1 MCATCNRG
9 SRRTFSEPRFT
20 NAMFTLVQAAIALTA
35 GAAFAQPDPGQPRPA
50 RAPTIDAETGNTL
63 NAAIAAL
70 QANEP
75 AEARAAIA
83 DLDLAKLSPYE
94 RSRVEQI
101 LFDIAYREVRYADAE
116 QHLKNAIDAG
126 GLGVQDASQ
135 VRYQAVQVLMVQE
148 RWREGAAALEEW
160 FATAVA
166 PNAAAHYLLAV
177 AYYQLED
184 FARALPPAQRAVDLM
199 NEPQEGWIGLLL
211 ALRLRNE
218 EYRDAVPLLQ
228 KLVAIAPGKKTYWM
242 QLSSVYGQLEDYAG
256 ALATLQGAYGIGLLT
271 EDAEIRRLADLL
283 LFQQSPHRAAQ
294 VLESAIANETV
305 TLDDELYEK
314 LANCWLAAREPHKA
328 IAPLT
333 LAAES
338 SATGDLFVRLGETN
352 LELRDWPAAQQAIE
366 RGFGKGRLADLPKAQ
381 VLLGIALYSQGRL
394 AEAKGWF
401 QQAES
406 AASHQGMAGRYLE
419 LIDSER
425 PTLLP

>member
-1 MCATCNRG
+1 
-9 SRRTFSEPRFT
+9 
-20 NAMFTLVQAAIALTA
+20 
-35 GAAFAQPDPGQPRPA
+35 
-50 RAPTIDAETGNTL
+50 
-63 NAAIAAL
+63 
-70 QANEP
+70 
-75 AEARAAIA
+75 
-83 DLDLAKLSPYE
+83 
-94 RSRVEQI
+94 
-101 LFDIAYREVRYADAE
+101 
-116 QHLKNAIDAG
+116 
-126 GLGVQDASQ
+126 
-135 VRYQAVQVLMVQE
+135 
-148 RWREGAAALEEW
+148 
-160 FATAVA
+160 
-166 PNAAAHYLLAV
+166 
-177 AYYQLED
+177 
-184 FARALPPAQRAVDLM
+184 
-199 NEPQEGWIGLLL
+199 
-211 ALRLRNE
+211 
-218 EYRDAVPLLQ
+218 
-228 KLVAIAPGKKTYWM
+228 M